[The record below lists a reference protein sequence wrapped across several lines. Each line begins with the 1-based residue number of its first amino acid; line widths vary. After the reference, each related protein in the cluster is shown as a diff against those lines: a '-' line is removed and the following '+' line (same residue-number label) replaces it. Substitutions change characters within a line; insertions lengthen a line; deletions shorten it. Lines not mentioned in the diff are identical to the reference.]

1 MTVDPLLDQALQ
13 AVEAHPDGHLPLPLR
28 RRIRRRFGPL
38 LGVAN
43 GGPTEGL
50 PAAVRLDRL
59 AAERVERHWD
69 AGTGHDPAFRRMLDL
84 ADEVL
89 TGTVQP
95 EQAERETDRFELVA
109 DDLQAPGGHLRA
121 GLAGLAAARVVSC
134 ALWGDYSEELAA
146 DADDEDL
153 DSDAWETAF
162 LASLAESSAPD
173 QPDYDPEARRAFW
186 RWYLRD
192 AIPSIDQD
200 RHP

>member
-1 MTVDPLLDQALQ
+1 
-13 AVEAHPDGHLPLPLR
+13 
-28 RRIRRRFGPL
+28 
-38 LGVAN
+38 
-43 GGPTEGL
+43 
-50 PAAVRLDRL
+50 
-59 AAERVERHWD
+59 
-69 AGTGHDPAFRRMLDL
+69 
-84 ADEVL
+84 
-89 TGTVQP
+89 
-95 EQAERETDRFELVA
+95 
-109 DDLQAPGGHLRA
+109 LRA

-146 DADDEDL
+146 DVDDEDL

-162 LASLAESSAPD
+162 LASLSESSVPD